1 MLQNITQVD
10 KKVRL
15 YIGLKGGTQKVLRLT
30 DSKQYAEANWF
41 EPDQAIELL
50 AYIKEITAKDS
61 KVVIPWHGEKVKA
74 AGLPFDSIY
83 SDEFKQ
89 NKGEVYIGYF
99 MKGTQKRGVQMRRA
113 STGTAEEKQSKATPE
128 VEII

>member
-1 MLQNITQVD
+1 MLENITQVD

-15 YIGLKGGTQKVLRLT
+15 YVGLKGGTQKVLRLT

-41 EPDQAIELL
+41 EPDQGIELL
-50 AYIKEITAKDS
+50 AYIKEITGKGGN
-61 KVVIPWHGEKVKA
+61 HEGM
-74 AGLPFDSIY
+74 PFDSIY
-83 SDEFKQ
+83 SEEFTQ

-99 MKGTQKRGVQMRRA
+99 MKGTQKRGIQMRRA